1 MDHERFDAIA
11 RTLASGVSRRGV
23 LRTLSGVG
31 AGGVLTAIGRE
42 NAAAIKCKRFLR
54 CGSDQNKTCCTSQVT
69 ACDPQTD
76 TCQSCTATFET
87 CDPDTTFCCF
97 NSLNCGPHS
106 DCGCKKR
113 DDCPAGPN
121 TYCC

>member
-42 NAAAIKCKRFLR
+42 NAAAIKCKPFLR
-54 CGSDQNKTCCTSQVT
+54 CGSGKDRNKTCCTYQVT
-69 ACDPQTD
+69 ACHPQTD
-76 TCQSCTATFET
+76 TCQSCTATFQT
-87 CDPDTTFCCF
+87 CDPNTTFCCF
-97 NSLNCGPHS
+97 EEEG
-106 DCGCKKR
+106 GCLKR
-113 DDCPAGPN
+113 DDCAAGPN
-121 TYCC
+121 TFCC

>member
-42 NAAAIKCKRFLR
+42 NAAADKCKPFLR
-54 CGSDQNKTCCTSQVT
+54 CGSGSDQNTTCCTYEVT

-76 TCQSCTATFET
+76 TCQSCTATFQT
-87 CDPDTTFCCF
+87 CVPNKTFCCF
-97 NSLNCGPHS
+97 SSPGCGQHG
-106 DCGCKKR
+106 DCASG
-113 DDCPAGPN
+113 GPN
-121 TYCC
+121 TFCC